1 MLWFGLLL
9 LLCLQNVAAWYS
21 DDDLMSFVTVSG
33 AGPSCLCPEL
43 DGGSANLRIL
53 VQLPDVRAVKFDITY
68 QDRNRV
74 APGYWFVSPYLHIS
88 PDEPTSLYEQYQVG
102 PHIYDQDGVCCP

>member
-1 MLWFGLLL
+1 
-9 LLCLQNVAAWYS
+9 VA
-21 DDDLMSFVTVSG
+21 G
-33 AGPSCLCPEL
+33 ASCLYPKL
-43 DGGSANLRIL
+43 DGGSSNFRIF

-102 PHIYDQDGVCCP
+102 PHIYDQDGVCYLCG